1 MIVCWLTDRLW
12 IREKI
17 SKVVINDEV
26 LQGLDEHGLGAG
38 ALASVPLDFLQL
50 NLFVLHL
57 FETELFG
64 LYQAEVLLES
74 LDRIMQNVSEL
85 ALVLVLRK
93 SVVLVTVSEATG
105 EGHDEHLEADQG
117 VFQTGNYGVF
127 VKRVSVV
134 VETVEK
140 LLLEDGDHDFLPK
153 RKEKSDLDRQ
163 KLEKRRI
170 RSEGFM
176 QGVIEQHK
184 VIERVGSRN
193 TNNPGHK

>member
-1 MIVCWLTDRLW
+1 MW

-26 LQGLDEHGLGAG
+26 LQRFDEHSLGAG
-38 ALASVPLDFLQL
+38 ALASMPLDFLKL
-50 NLFVLHL
+50 NLFVFHF
-57 FETELFG
+57 FETELFW
-64 LYQAEVLLES
+64 LYQAEILLEG

-85 ALVLVLRK
+85 ALVLVLGK
-93 SVVLVTVSEATG
+93 SVVFVAVSEATC

-117 VFQTGNYGVF
+117 IFETGNYGVF
-127 VKRVSVV
+127 IKRVSVV

-140 LLLEDGDHDFLPK
+140 LFFEDGDHDFLPK
-153 RKEKSDLDRQ
+153 SKEKSDLDGQ

-176 QGVIEQHK
+176 QGVIEEHK
-184 VIERVGSRN
+184 VIERVGGRN